1 MPTAIDAVHI
11 LESVLTVWREDGY
24 QRATTRKVAALAG
37 ISEITLFRRY
47 GDKAALFRAALEL
60 EAERFTAEAIDYSGD
75 VRADLASI
83 VRAYSAL
90 LDRSAPIV
98 LDFLLEGPRNRELA
112 RIRAVPLEAIGKVA
126 MVITKHQME
135 GRLRDGP
142 PIAVILALLSPL
154 VMSAMLAR
162 AQPGMAP
169 TVDHFERVNA
179 FLIGWGVPS

>member
-1 MPTAIDAVHI
+1 MPTAIDTVHI

-47 GDKAALFRAALEL
+47 GDKAALFRAAMEL
-60 EAERFTAEAIDYSGD
+60 EAERFTADAIEHSGD
-75 VRADLASI
+75 VRADLVTI
-83 VRAYSAL
+83 VQAYSKL
-90 LDRSAPIV
+90 LDRSGAII
-98 LDFLLEGPRNRELA
+98 LDFLLEGPRNPELA

-126 MVITKHQME
+126 MVIAKHQTE

-142 PIAVILALLSPL
+142 PIAVILALLSPI
-154 VMSAMLAR
+154 VMSAILAR

-169 TVDHFERVNA
+169 AVDHMERVNS